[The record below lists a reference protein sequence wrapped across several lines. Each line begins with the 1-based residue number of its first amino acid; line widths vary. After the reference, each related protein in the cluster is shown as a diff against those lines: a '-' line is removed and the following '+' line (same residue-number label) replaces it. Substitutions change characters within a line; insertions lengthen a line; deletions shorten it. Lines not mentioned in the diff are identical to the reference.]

1 MHFPGIICNIVLH
14 SIRIFWSVLI
24 NKISLISEWNY
35 GLYSWTTIIVF
46 FWKMFFLRLHLLRR
60 TNNLQSRSGIWSV
73 KQYYTTIIWYKV
85 QLPSITWPCIV
96 LVKTHTENYLQLIWK
111 INILPLPGI
120 FHYHCI
126 SYALMKN

>member
-1 MHFPGIICNIVLH
+1 MHLLGIICYTVLH

-24 NKISLISEWNY
+24 FKISLISEWNY

-46 FWKMFFLRLHLLRR
+46 FWKMFFLKLHLLRR

-85 QLPSITWPCIV
+85 QLRSITWPCTV

-120 FHYHCI
+120 FHYHYI